1 MESNHRDG
9 PAGLKNASM
18 YLNYSEWQW
27 YNIVIGDMILSE
39 IQDSSSD
46 VFKLITDFGIETSYK
61 IE

>member
-1 MESNHRDG
+1 MKAIIRM
-9 PAGLKNASM
+9 ALKMLYFNQCI
-18 YLNYSEWQW
+18 SE

>member
-1 MESNHRDG
+1 MLYFNQCI
-9 PAGLKNASM
+9 
-18 YLNYSEWQW
+18 SE

-46 VFKLITDFGIETSYK
+46 VFTDFGNETSYK